1 MSENNTSFGS
11 MDLAGSLGTQG
22 YPQSSRLA
30 NYLDSEHM
38 SGETAASSA
47 LAEIHPRVDPF
58 YARMRRE
65 IELIVSEIDFS
76 LLEHKGKRGV
86 AANDTKVC

>member
-11 MDLAGSLGTQG
+11 MDLADSLGTHG
-22 YPQSSRLA
+22 YPPNSRLA
-30 NYLDSEHM
+30 NHFDPEHL

-47 LAEIHPRVDPF
+47 PAENPPRVDPF